1 MKRIAAGVLDR
12 RVLVQALVDKK
23 DAAGDVL
30 KTDWTDAFK
39 LWSQRTV
46 SSRAN
51 NLTESATSAGV
62 LRQADVVWRVR
73 DGSKSRTI
81 APETHRI
88 LYKDRVHE
96 IVGILP
102 DEERDDLI
110 RILTCVRPDQRGSR
124 GDEGASGEP

>member
-12 RVLVQALVDKK
+12 RVQVQELAETK

-30 KTDWTDAFK
+30 KTDWRDVFK
-39 LWSQRTV
+39 LWAMR
-46 SSRAN
+46 RAPN
-51 NLTESATSAGV
+51 NLVEVSTAKGDV
-62 LRQADVVWRVR
+62 RQADVVFRVR

-81 APETHRI
+81 APESHRL
-88 LYKDRVHE
+88 LYQGRVHE
-96 IVGILP
+96 IVGIVP

-124 GDEGASGEP
+124 SNEGASGEP

>member
-12 RVLVQALVDKK
+12 RVQVQALVEKK

-39 LWSQRTV
+39 LWAAR
-46 SSRAN
+46 RAPN
-51 NLTESATSAGV
+51 NLVELATTEGAV
-62 LRQADVVWRVR
+62 RQADVVFRVR
-73 DGSKSRTI
+73 DGSKAQTI

-88 LYKDRVHE
+88 LYKNRVHE
-96 IVGILP
+96 IVGIIA